1 MKGAAPPLARMIA
14 GLSRQNYRSGLEPV
28 GAEVEERAVGTG
40 KSSLSRRFIAQTA
53 TALAE
58 LLARPLNEVDLV
70 ALMVDGVHFGEQT
83 CLVALAI
90 DITGVKHPL
99 AIVKAPR
106 RTPPWC
112 VNCWPASV
120 NAVWRSHAR
129 FWS

>member
-1 MKGAAPPLARMIA
+1 MIA
-14 GLSRQNYRSGLEPV
+14 GLSRRNDRSGLEPV
-28 GAEVEERAVGTG
+28 GAEVEEGAVGTG

-70 ALMVDGVHFGEQT
+70 ALMVDGVHCGEQT

-99 AIVKAPR
+99 AIVQGHGECHRGA
-106 RTPPWC
+106 
-112 VNCWPASV
+112 
-120 NAVWRSHAR
+120 
-129 FWS
+129 